1 MRSKKESLKRDSYAF
16 FLLFKSP
23 HSIVQIKYFH
33 FKCWYTCTKPFY
45 MRDEALVNFG
55 KKSEHLTLW
64 LWQAPSPRRALFS
77 LFKNRIRCN
86 LFASTANLTLKTLTA
101 CTADTH
107 GCLPTSKKLC
117 NSNALT
123 NRDNR
128 LSIRYLHIYQQQ
140 QQYTASAKKFP
151 NLIQGLNTWS

>member
-1 MRSKKESLKRDSYAF
+1 MRSSYYSRA
-16 FLLFKSP
+16 
-23 HSIVQIKYFH
+23 
-33 FKCWYTCTKPFY
+33 
-45 MRDEALVNFG
+45 
-55 KKSEHLTLW
+55 LTLSCKSSTSISSADTRVRSLFTCVMKLW
-64 LWQAPSPRRALFS
+64 LILGKNLSTLLSGCDRLLPPAALFS
-77 LFKNRIRCN
+77 VFLKNRIRCN

-107 GCLPTSKKLC
+107 GSLPTSKKLC
-117 NSNALT
+117 NSNTLA